1 MSSVLWRWLH
11 RRELLQTLWILS
23 TAKRLINFANAR
35 CRWQRWRHKSRSG
48 RTNCPQS
55 AQQCRL
61 WLIHRERERESSVC
75 QYLHLFAL
83 AAHQSH
89 QKGADL
95 LLPPIIEI
103 SPCEEEKLSRKGSAG
118 RAFIAAQ
125 SSLNRWPFAFNDL
138 SIMYFPLVSL
148 LS

>member
-1 MSSVLWRWLH
+1 MADDMSSVLWRWLH

-61 WLIHRERERESSVC
+61 WLIHRERERERAACANIFIYSLLRRINRIRKAPIFYCRQSSR
-75 QYLHLFAL
+75 LAL
-83 AAHQSH
+83 A
-89 QKGADL
+89 
-95 LLPPIIEI
+95 
-103 SPCEEEKLSRKGSAG
+103 R
-118 RAFIAAQ
+118 RRN
-125 SSLNRWPFAFNDL
+125 SLAKA
-138 SIMYFPLVSL
+138 PLVAL
-148 LS
+148 LSPPNRR